1 MANID
6 TLKTAGLISQTAA
19 FNAADT
25 AIINSLT
32 ADEVSAL
39 ISVSGK
45 LTASFVS
52 NNIGSAAVPAG
63 SPAKTIGIVF

>member
-6 TLKTAGLISQTAA
+6 DLRTGGVISQNAT

-32 ADEVSAL
+32 AAEVSAL
-39 ISVSGK
+39 ISVKGK
-45 LTASFVS
+45 LTAEFIA
-52 NNIGSAAVPAG
+52 NNIGSAGAA
-63 SPAKTIGIVF
+63 AKTIGIVF

>member
-6 TLKTAGLISQTAA
+6 TLKTAGLISQNAT
-19 FNAADT
+19 FNATDT

-32 ADEVSAL
+32 AAEVSAL

-45 LTASFVS
+45 LTAEFVA
-52 NNIGSAAVPAG
+52 NNIGSAGAAT
-63 SPAKTIGIVF
+63 KTIGIVF